1 MAESLGELLRI
12 LMRWLHV
19 ASAALLVGGM
29 FYSRF
34 VAEDCLQAARE
45 RLRPWLWGTIA
56 GLVASGLYN
65 LHAATGH
72 SRYYWMW
79 MIIKL
84 LLALH
89 VFASAGLALAART
102 EAERRRRAGSA
113 AVSGLVL
120 LAIAAYLRRIY

>member
-1 MAESLGELLRI
+1 MTDSLGELLRI
-12 LMRWLHV
+12 LMRWVHV

-29 FYSRF
+29 FHARF
-34 VAEDCLQAARE
+34 VAGELPDAARH
-45 RLRPWLWGTIA
+45 RLRPWIWGTIA
-56 GLVASGLYN
+56 GLVASGLYH

-72 SRYYWMW
+72 SRYWWLW

-89 VFASAGLALAART
+89 VFVSAGLAIVARS
-102 EAERRRRAGSA
+102 EEERQRRTASA
-113 AVSGLVL
+113 AVSGLVV